1 MKTHK
6 MQGIKSSRGWNIA
19 DNMFSSLLHHETVIN
34 KEQRS
39 PFSWDKKTHYGKF
52 CYSINK
58 KAEPFKSAVSWFWLN
73 PDRWTCVQLLFCKY
87 LEHTSRR
94 FKAHL
99 NMISVSYVKNS
110 GLPCLWNVPYKKNYL
125 SLTFVQGKKKEDFN
139 FKDRNKN
146 VCLHQIKL
154 RLSSGLLK
162 INIG

>member
-19 DNMFSSLLHHETVIN
+19 DNMFSSLLHHETIIN

-39 PFSWDKKTHYGKF
+39 LFCFLKF
-52 CYSINK
+52 CSSINK
-58 KAEPFKSAVSWFWLN
+58 KGEPFKSAVSWFWLN
-73 PDRWTCVQLLFCKY
+73 PGRWTCVQLLFCEY

-94 FKAHL
+94 FKTHL
-99 NMISVSYVKNS
+99 NMTSVSYVKNF
-110 GLPCLWNVPYKKNYL
+110 GLPCLWNAPYKKKSCL
-125 SLTFVQGKKKEDFN
+125 SLTFVQGKRKEDLN

-154 RLSSGLLK
+154 RLSSGLWK
-162 INIG
+162 INMG